1 MNFDE
6 LEKLALDL
14 NLGDPEISNVESS
27 GINNVYLTRV
37 PEVRILHPSWMDGG
51 ATATFKW
58 TDTNQD
64 RDQVDP
70 LFEDHIIHELNGFIV
85 HAEIQPFLSLKKD
98 DDEDAGKPK
107 IICSCVGYKHQ
118 GKLVSKL
125 PSDGLKVMYAW
136 DNATESYSTN
146 VPAPIVDSLML
157 VGSRGKTCS
166 ECIRSGD
173 SVIETGG
180 KVSSCAPYGR
190 MFFYVTEIIRNKKV
204 KGPDNTVEVVKSS
217 TTIREILGKSGLI
230 LAINM
235 PGKVAI
241 KGLYNRDP
249 EKSIN
254 GYAGYVTSL
263 AKKYGASR
271 RADYRFTGTSIS
283 IAPSP
288 PGRKST
294 KNFLH
299 LTQQETFDISLLKD
313 ALEEWKNLLEINNID
328 IEGKD
333 LDPSL
338 FGLDET
344 LNPVYHASSSSA
356 TSPTSFKIEDEELDS
371 PF

>member
-1 MNFDE
+1 MNFEE
-6 LEKLALDL
+6 LEKLALELD
-14 NLGDPEISNVESS
+14 LGDPEISNVESR

-37 PEVRILHPSWMDGG
+37 PETRILHPSWMDGG

-58 TDTNQD
+58 TDTSQD

-70 LFEDHIIHELNGFIV
+70 LFEDNIIHELNGFIV

-98 DDEDAGKPK
+98 DDEDTTKPK
-107 IICSCVGYKHQ
+107 VICSCVGYKHQ

-136 DNATESYSTN
+136 DNTTESYSTN

-173 SVIETGG
+173 SAVESGG
-180 KVSSCAPYGR
+180 KVNFCAPYGR
-190 MFFYVTEIIRNKKV
+190 MFFYVTEIVRHKKV
-204 KGPDNTVEVVKSS
+204 KGSDGVVEIVKST
-217 TTIREILGKSGLI
+217 TTIREILGKSGFI

-313 ALEEWKNLLEINNID
+313 ALEEWKNLLEINDID

-333 LDPSL
+333 LDPSM

-344 LNPVYHASSSSA
+344 LNPIQ
-356 TSPTSFKIEDEELDS
+356 TNGINITPTISLVDDEEIDN